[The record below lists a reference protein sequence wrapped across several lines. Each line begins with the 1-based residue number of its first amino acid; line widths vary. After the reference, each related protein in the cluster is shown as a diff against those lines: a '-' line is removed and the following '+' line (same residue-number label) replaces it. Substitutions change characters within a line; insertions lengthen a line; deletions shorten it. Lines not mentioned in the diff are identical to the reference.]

1 MRRDTAKPVLTSR
14 VETPSPLDSFPK
26 GSEMARLAERY
37 RNEPSPAHPDLTGV
51 WVEIRSV
58 QTGEFL
64 TGTHEAD
71 RVEFDSAGFRS
82 NKVEGA
88 PFSWTLT
95 FAPARGRDYALTQR
109 MAGRVVNISGTTLDT
124 AGYFQFSPE
133 LGSDERITYGCRI
146 VQAARAI
153 CFDFEH
159 VGDAHEFRQSSPTV
173 PPPPKPFCPLGS
185 MSECGAT
192 ANMTPLTVLAEAT
205 RCYHL
210 VYSLTRLDQVY
221 ATDTWLA
228 LSGDSLAPVG
238 KWQYA
243 AIFDDSI
250 SRVAG
255 WRRTGTT
262 SFDLAV
268 TLGGKNM
275 RGDLRFEKPGI
286 NGEMDDETT
295 GRGWGLDGE
304 PRACP
309 SPSSLRR

>member
-1 MRRDTAKPVLTSR
+1 MSTRPETASL
-14 VETPSPLDSFPK
+14 LDSFAH

-37 RNEPSPAHPDLTGV
+37 RKEQSPAHPDLTGV

-58 QTGEFL
+58 QTSEFL
-64 TGTHEAD
+64 TGAHEAD

-82 NKVEGA
+82 RNVEGA

-95 FAPARGRDYALTQR
+95 FAPARGRDYVLTQR
-109 MAGRVVNISGTTLDT
+109 MAGRVMNIGGTTLDRT
-124 AGYFQFSPE
+124 GYFQFNPE
-133 LGSDERITYGCRI
+133 LGSDEAITYGCRI
-146 VQAARAI
+146 VQDARAI

-159 VGDAHEFRQSSPTV
+159 IGDGHEFRQVTTAV

-185 MSECGAT
+185 MSECSAT
-192 ANMTPLTVLAEAT
+192 GSVTPLSVLAQAT

-210 VYSLTRLDQVY
+210 VYPLAHVDDSPY

-228 LSGDSLAPVG
+228 LAGDSLAPTG
-238 KWQYA
+238 TWLYA

-255 WRRTGTT
+255 WRRTGAT

-268 TLGGKNM
+268 TLAGKNR
-275 RGDLRFEKPGI
+275 RGGLRFEKPGI
-286 NGEMDDETT
+286 DGEMDDETT
-295 GRGWGLDGE
+295 GHGWGVDGE
-304 PRACP
+304 RRACP
-309 SPSSLRR
+309 APDSLRR